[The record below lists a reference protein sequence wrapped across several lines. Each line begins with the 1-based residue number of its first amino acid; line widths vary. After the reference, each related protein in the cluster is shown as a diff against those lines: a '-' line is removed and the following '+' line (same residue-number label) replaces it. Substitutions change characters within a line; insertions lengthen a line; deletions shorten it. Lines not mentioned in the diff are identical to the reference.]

1 MTGILW
7 NLGAFLVALGVLIA
21 VHEFGHFWVAR
32 RCGVFVERFS
42 IGFGK
47 AIWQKKGKD
56 GTEYTL
62 AMIPLGGYV
71 KMLDERVDDVPEHR
85 RHQAFNNKTLWQRS
99 AIVAAGPIANFIF
112 AIFAYWVVYLIGVP
126 AVKPVIGD
134 IAPQSIAATAGIEP
148 GMELKSISGIKTAD
162 WESVNMAMISH
173 IGDKKMV
180 ITATE
185 PEGGATV
192 ERTLDLEYWHFDP
205 ETERVMTSLGM
216 KPYTPKITLSISQLV
231 DGGAAIDAD
240 MRLNDRITAIDGQPV
255 TQWQQVVDAVRS
267 HPEQALIVEVSRQ
280 SQLVDSA
287 EVAPETK
294 LVTLTLTPKART
306 LADGEVIGYA
316 GFAPEL
322 EPWPESY
329 RLNLQFGPIEAVG
342 KATEKTWQL
351 VTLTFDM
358 VTKLVT
364 GDVAVKNLSGPI
376 SIAKGAGMT
385 ADYGLV
391 YFLGFLAL
399 ISVNLGIVN
408 LLPLPVLDGGH
419 LMFFAI
425 EAVTR
430 RPVSERVQDIGYR
443 VGSAILVA
451 LMAVA
456 LFNDFTR
463 L

>member
-7 NLGAFLVALGVLIA
+7 NLGAFLLALGILIA
-21 VHEFGHFWVAR
+21 VHEYGHFWVAR
-32 RCGVFVERFS
+32 RCGVYVEKFS

-47 AIWQKKGKD
+47 ALWRKIGKD

-71 KMLDERVDDVPEHR
+71 KMLDERVEPVDSDR
-85 RHQAFNNKTLWQRS
+85 RHMAFNNKKLWQRS
-99 AIVAAGPIANFIF
+99 AIVAAGPLANFLF
-112 AIFAYWVVYLIGVP
+112 AIVAYWVVYLIGVP

-134 IAPQSIAATAGIEP
+134 IAPQSIAAEAGIES
-148 GMELKSISGIKTAD
+148 GMELKTISGIKTAD

-173 IGDKKMV
+173 IGDKEMV
-180 ITATE
+180 LTVTE
-185 PEGGATV
+185 PGTSYEI
-192 ERTLDLEYWHFDP
+192 EKQLDLSSWSFDP
-205 ETERVMTSLGM
+205 ESERVLTTLGIT
-216 KPYTPKITLSISQLV
+216 PYSPKITLVISQLV
-231 DGGAAIDAD
+231 EDGAAISAGL
-240 MRLNDRITAIDGQPV
+240 RLNDEIIAIGGEGVND
-255 TQWQQVVDAVRS
+255 WQQVVDAVRS
-267 HPEQALIVEVSRQ
+267 HPQQALAMEVLRDGEPVS
-280 SQLVDSA
+280 
-287 EVAPETK
+287 
-294 LVTLTLTPKART
+294 LTLTPEAKAS
-306 LADGEVIGYA
+306 GEELVGYA
-316 GFAPEL
+316 GFAPKV

-329 RLNLQFGPIEAVG
+329 RINLQYGPVEAVG
-342 KATEKTWQL
+342 KAAEKTWQL

-364 GDVAVKNLSGPI
+364 GDVAMKNLSGPI

-385 ADYGLV
+385 ADYGVV